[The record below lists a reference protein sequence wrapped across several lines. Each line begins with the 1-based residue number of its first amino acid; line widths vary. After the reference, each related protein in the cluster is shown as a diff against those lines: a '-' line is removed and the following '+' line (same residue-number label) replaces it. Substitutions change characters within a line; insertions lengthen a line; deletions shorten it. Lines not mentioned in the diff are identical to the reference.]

1 MYSIDRKSPV
11 LVTGATGYVA
21 GWLIK
26 RLLESGVTVH
36 ATVRD
41 VTAQHKL
48 KYLNRIARTAPGTLR
63 YFQADL
69 LDDGSYAQAM
79 QGCRVV
85 FHTASPFRLQ
95 VSDPLSELITPAVQG
110 TRNVLNQATLTPSVE
125 RVVLTSS
132 CAAIYGDNA
141 DLSNLEHG
149 MVTEE
154 SWNQSSTI
162 DHNPYSYAKTEAEK
176 AAWCIAETQQQW
188 TLIVMNPSLIM
199 GPGVNPYMSS
209 ESFQII
215 RQMGDGTMKAGV
227 PDWGVGVVDVRDVA
241 EAHLSAAYTTH
252 ARGRYIISGYNTTL
266 LEMARQLQ
274 PIYGKHYPL
283 PKRVLPKFLVWLLGP
298 MLNPAIT
305 RKTIK
310 QNVGYAWKGNNTK
323 SIGELG
329 LKYRALSV
337 TMNDFFAQLI
347 ETEQLG
353 RESRVPLKG
362 RD

>member
-1 MYSIDRKSPV
+1 MYRIDRKWPV

-41 VTAQHKL
+41 LREQDKL
-48 KYLNRIARTAPGTLR
+48 NALNQIARTAPGTLR
-63 YFQADL
+63 YFQANL
-69 LDDGSYAQAM
+69 LDDGSYAEAM

-85 FHTASPFRLQ
+85 FHTASPFRLL
-95 VSDPLSELITPAVQG
+95 VSDPQSELIAPAVQG
-110 TRNVLNQATLTPSVE
+110 TRNVLSQATLTPSVQ

-141 DLSNLEHG
+141 DLLNLEHG

-154 SWNQSSTI
+154 IWNHSSSLE
-162 DHNPYSYAKTEAEK
+162 HNPYSYSKTEAEK
-176 AAWCIAETQQQW
+176 EAWRIAEAQQQW
-188 TLIVMNPSLIM
+188 ALVVINPSLVM
-199 GPGVNPYMSS
+199 GPAVTSDITS
-209 ESFQII
+209 ESFHII
-215 RQMGDGTMKAGV
+215 RQMGDGSMKAGV

-241 EAHLSAAYTTH
+241 EAHLSAAYTAH
-252 ARGRYIISGYNTTL
+252 ARGRYIISGCNTTL
-266 LEMARQLQ
+266 LEMTRQLL
-274 PIYGKHYPL
+274 PKYGKHYPL
-283 PKRVLPKFLVWLLGP
+283 PKRVLPKWLVWLFGP
-298 MLNPAIT
+298 LLNPAMT
-305 RKTIK
+305 RKSIA

-329 LKYRALSV
+329 LKYRPLSV

-347 ETEQLG
+347 ETGKLE
-353 RESRVPLKG
+353 R
-362 RD
+362 